1 MYCSDRWQPR
11 PDRMKKQS
19 KVKFHKG
26 LPPEGA
32 LAKWF
37 EPQDHGILVLDDL
50 IIITIYTFI

>member
-1 MYCSDRWQPR
+1 
-11 PDRMKKQS
+11 MKKQS

-26 LPPEGA
+26 LPPEGV

-37 EPQDHGILVLDDL
+37 KPQDHGILVLDDV

>member
-1 MYCSDRWQPR
+1 
-11 PDRMKKQS
+11 MKKQS

-37 EPQDHGILVLDDL
+37 EPQDHGILLLDDL